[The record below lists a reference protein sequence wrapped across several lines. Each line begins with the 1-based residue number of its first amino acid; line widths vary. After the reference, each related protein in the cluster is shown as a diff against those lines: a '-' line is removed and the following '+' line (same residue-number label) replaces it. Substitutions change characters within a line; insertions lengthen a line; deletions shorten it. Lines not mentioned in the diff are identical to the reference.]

1 MMIAQAELRTTRT
14 RRQAKRPDY
23 VYNADDF
30 EDDYEENNGD
40 LSDEEFNGGSSRTT
54 PDEEMVDYIPED
66 DTEGAPRR
74 STRNAG
80 KRARTTESAKPVGR
94 RSARLAENAADNRST
109 TSCDD
114 DLDISAGKV
123 VKRARTATASPLAVD
138 RLSLEHERDNK
149 IKPTE
154 VAVESVAGRKRSKVR
169 CDYLTNTNAS
179 HRFLS
184 NSFGSMRWSRPTVE
198 QDRPLL
204 SQSQQ
209 KASKTGHRWEVTW
222 IRTTRLHTP
231 MAPWVFN

>member
-80 KRARTTESAKPVGR
+80 KRARTAENAKPVGR

-109 TSCDD
+109 TSGDD

-154 VAVESVAGRKRSKVR
+154 VAVESVAGRKRSKFWFYAVESPNSGAGSVS
-169 CDYLTNTNAS
+169 LEPESAKGEQNGTS
-179 HRFLS
+179 VGS
-184 NSFGSMRWSRPTVE
+184 NVDKDDAPAHLNGSLGLE
-198 QDRPLL
+198 LNGNG
-204 SQSQQ
+204 
-209 KASKTGHRWEVTW
+209 K
-222 IRTTRLHTP
+222 
-231 MAPWVFN
+231 